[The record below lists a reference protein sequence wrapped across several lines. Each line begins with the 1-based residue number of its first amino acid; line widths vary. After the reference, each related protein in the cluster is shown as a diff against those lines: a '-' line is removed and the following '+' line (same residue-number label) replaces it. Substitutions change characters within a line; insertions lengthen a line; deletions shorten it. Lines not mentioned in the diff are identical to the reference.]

1 MYANFALLCYVDRTG
16 EEMESMQRRTHPKK
30 KLLYTLVI
38 LCKVQNRSKEK
49 LRRRSRGRQPEEA
62 INPPHEKWDE
72 AGAATALLSYSVPA
86 GARSPARARARDK
99 RV

>member
-30 KLLYTLVI
+30 KTVI
-38 LCKVQNRSKEK
+38 HTCYPLQ
-49 LRRRSRGRQPEEA
+49 GRQPEEA
-62 INPPHEKWDE
+62 LNPPHDKWDE